1 MADGAILAVLPDPII
16 CCKNAKFQQEQVK
29 SRGVA
34 QWSPASAFVNDAAYQ
49 LALIHHNSL
58 WIYALGFVAVTL
70 VTVTESS
77 HCCL

>member
-34 QWSPASAFVNDAAYQ
+34 KWSPASAFVNDAAY
-49 LALIHHNSL
+49 NSL
-58 WIYALGFVAVTL
+58 WIYALGFVAIT
-70 VTVTESS
+70 
-77 HCCL
+77 

>member
-16 CCKNAKFQQEQVK
+16 CYKNAKFQQEQVK

-34 QWSPASAFVNDAAYQ
+34 KWSPASAFVNDAAYQ

-58 WIYALGFVAVTL
+58 WIYALGFVAIHRL
-70 VTVTESS
+70 
-77 HCCL
+77 L